1 MRAQLRSPLHGL
13 LTGLVALIVF
23 ASFAVAMV
31 ARGSSTGGAAQTSSA
46 QPVANAANNGVDGAT
61 QELSGNDAA
70 GRSVRG
76 GHDGG
81 GRDGRSGEDGDGG
94 QGR

>member
-23 ASFAVAMV
+23 ASFAVAM
-31 ARGSSTGGAAQTSSA
+31 AAGGSSAGGAAQTSSA
-46 QPVANAANNGVDGAT
+46 QAVANTANNGIDGAR
-61 QELSGNDAA
+61 ELSGNDSV
-70 GRSVRG
+70 GRFVRG

-81 GRDGRSGEDGDGG
+81 GRDGRSGDDGG
-94 QGR
+94 TGR